1 MSTAP
6 SRLGRWLA
14 VVLLAAAFAPAAVAA
29 EPLPGGAVQGSL
41 SGRSLAWPSW
51 ETVRRVVLLEDYNV
65 RVVVF
70 GATLLGL
77 AAGMVGS
84 FTLLRKRALMGDA
97 LSHAALPGIAAAFLA
112 AAAWGGEGKSLA
124 VLLAGATVS
133 GLLGVGAILLLVR
146 TTRLKEDAALCI
158 VLSVFFGAGVALLSV
173 AQQTGGGNAAG
184 LESFIYGKTASMGR
198 TDVQFIVG
206 AGALCALACLALFK
220 EFKLLCFDDG
230 FAGARGYPTAAL
242 DMALMAAV
250 VVVTIVGLQAVG
262 LILMVA
268 LLITPPAAARFWTN
282 RLGPMFVASAAIG
295 AASGGLGAIVSALFS
310 RLPSGPMIVLAG
322 TAIFLFSLLFGAS
335 RGALVRVRKR
345 RALNRSVDRQ
355 RLLFALHSA
364 GAGGA
369 GEDQLERDLD
379 WTSGRL
385 GRALGRAVAAG
396 FAERTDGRV
405 RLTKPGETEA
415 ARVLRQRRLWE
426 LYLETQADAAPG
438 RVDRAADAIGD
449 VLEPEVVAELESL
462 LDGSVAHA
470 PDAAPD
476 LTHLNRE
483 PGAAR

>member
-1 MSTAP
+1 MSAGR
-6 SRLGRWLA
+6 SRLGRWALS
-14 VVLLAAAFAPAAVAA
+14 VLLAALLAPSAAVAA
-29 EPLPGGAVQGSL
+29 APGEPMRGSL
-41 SGRSLAWPSW
+41 AGRAPTWPSW
-51 ETVRRVVLLEDYNV
+51 ETVRRVMLLEDYNV
-65 RVVVF
+65 RVVVL

-84 FTLLRKRALMGDA
+84 FTLLRKRALLGDA

-133 GLLGVGAILLLVR
+133 GLLGVGGILLLVR
-146 TTRLKEDAALCI
+146 VTRLKEDAALCI

-198 TDVQFIVG
+198 ADVQFIAA
-206 AGALCALACLALFK
+206 AGALCAVACLALFK

-230 FAGARGYPTAAL
+230 FAGARGYPVAVL
-242 DMALMAAV
+242 DMILMAAV

-282 RLGPMFVASAAIG
+282 RLGPMFAVSAAIG
-295 AASGGLGAIVSALFS
+295 AVSGGLGAVVSALFS
-310 RLPSGPMIVLAG
+310 RLPSGPMIVLTGA
-322 TAIFLFSLLFGAS
+322 AIFLLSLVFGAS

-355 RLLFALHSA
+355 RLLFALSEA

-369 GEDQLERDLD
+369 GEDELERNLD
-379 WTSGRL
+379 WTAGRL
-385 GRALGRAVAAG
+385 GRALRRASAAG
-396 FAERTDGRV
+396 LLDRTDGRV
-405 RLTKPGETEA
+405 RLTEPGRAEA
-415 ARVLRQRRLWE
+415 ARALRQRRLWE
-426 LYLETQADAAPG
+426 LYLETYADAAPG

-462 LDGSVAHA
+462 LDGAASHA

-476 LTHLNRE
+476 LTPQ
-483 PGAAR
+483 PGAAGAGR